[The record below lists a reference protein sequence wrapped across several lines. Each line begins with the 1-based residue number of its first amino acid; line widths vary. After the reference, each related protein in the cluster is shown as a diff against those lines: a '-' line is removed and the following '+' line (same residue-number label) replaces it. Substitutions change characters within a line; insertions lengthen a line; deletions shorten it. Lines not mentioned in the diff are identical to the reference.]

1 MSNAMP
7 GTGAAEAAPA
17 SDEVIDEIA
26 GIEMSRREAE
36 KEAGLAASCS
46 SALRKLHE
54 LLERETETRRQRG
67 GAAGQPGNVEALAA
81 EIERVKGRAPATER
95 GPPARNSFPDR
106 KKESWQDAQRNPA
119 KNKGRRTMGRAGGR

>member
-7 GTGAAEAAPA
+7 GTDAAVAASA

-26 GIEMSRREAE
+26 EIEMRRREAE

-54 LLERETETRRQRG
+54 LLDRETETRRQSG
-67 GAAGQPGNVEALAA
+67 GAGLPGNVEAVAA
-81 EIERVKGRAPATER
+81 EIERLKKRAPATGQ
-95 GPPARNSFPDR
+95 GPAARSAFPER
-106 KKESWQDAQRNPA
+106 KKTSWQDARRNPGR
-119 KNKGRRTMGRAGGR
+119 NKGRRTMGRAGGR

>member
-7 GTGAAEAAPA
+7 ETGAAEAAPA

-26 GIEMSRREAE
+26 GIEMRRREAE
-36 KEAGLAASCS
+36 KEAGLAASCG

-54 LLERETETRRQRG
+54 LLERETEARRQHG

-81 EIERVKGRAPATER
+81 EIERLKKRVPAKVQ
-95 GPPARNSFPDR
+95 GPPARHAFPDR